1 MAFESNNPQ
10 REFKRLVVGSNI
22 ITPNVIRYGF
32 TKDGSG
38 VYEIAQG
45 TGMKNEPL
53 YGVSIRDDQ
62 GESIGGDLFD
72 TKAQAFRYIDTWTA
86 ERSAS

>member
-1 MAFESNNPQ
+1 MTFKTSNP
-10 REFKRLVVGSNI
+10 RTEFKRLVKGANI

-38 VYEIAQG
+38 VFEIAQG
-45 TGMKNEPL
+45 TGMGNEPL

-72 TKAQAFRYIDTWTA
+72 TKAEAFRYIDAWTA